1 MEILNCEYEN
11 KKLEIKTPTNNLL
24 DIVNGIRQNFW
35 DVENDLNDFYILE
48 NMKFYNDIIS
58 NAVKT
63 AGKNAIKNNKRAE
76 LIKFIYNQT
85 QSERTCRLNFSDKN
99 KKKLKIDY
107 YCLESIAYV
116 ICKLINTFI
125 RENDYPIILNDV
137 IDNNYFSK
145 VYDCQIWNTTLM
157 NLKNEF
163 NQVEIINFELSSSN
177 DREFQINYI
186 ILFYHFYK
194 VFFPNVKSI
203 SINLDFHQLNKKY
216 MDLKNPYD
224 FKETKIKD
232 LCKNM
237 HNIFRANYI
246 LVCLFSV
253 KSLKKLKIKS
263 TESYINEIY
272 YIIGQEYSKKKENE
286 PLLKNKGLILFK
298 ELMKI
303 KGISKLNI
311 SINCLDRFLFNET
324 IDFIT
329 LVGALESLKLNLFYN
344 PNFFK
349 KRKIYLNYLFGQEY
363 YEIDPNLI
371 DKYGIIY
378 YPYVDKLGEEINS
391 VIDDEKILDLI
402 FPEFKKN
409 ITNLKIILK
418 EYIGAYTEFCLN
430 ISPYD
435 ELNKCQ
441 NYNVQIFLFIIAILA
456 SIENSKLKVIE
467 SLELNCAN
475 FDYVNTSLI
484 MENINRL
491 IQPKLIDLSTCEK
504 LHKLSLNIQGVS
516 LFLDIDKLPL
526 KSLTKFEILISNL
539 ADFEK
544 IKSIF
549 EKGKNDITKLEQFNI
564 LFPLIDDTNN
574 ILNKFYII
582 FEYLPQ
588 SLKQLNISNE
598 NIMSKE
604 QFLDIISKIQ
614 KNNISINCEFIC
626 DCFELREIVNEN
638 SIESLKKLLNSKGNI
653 NVDNCD
659 IFHENYSGFKFVGNN
674 QNFKVILN

>member
-76 LIKFIYNQT
+76 LIKYIYNQT
-85 QSERTCRLNFSDKN
+85 QSEGTCRLNFSDKN

-116 ICKLINTFI
+116 ICNLINTFI
-125 RENDYPIILNDV
+125 RENDFPIILNDV

-163 NQVEIINFELSSSN
+163 NQVETINFELSSSN

-263 TESYINEIY
+263 SESYINEIY
-272 YIIGQEYSKKKENE
+272 YIIGQEYSKKKEN
-286 PLLKNKGLILFK
+286 
-298 ELMKI
+298 
-303 KGISKLNI
+303 
-311 SINCLDRFLFNET
+311 
-324 IDFIT
+324 
-329 LVGALESLKLNLFYN
+329 
-344 PNFFK
+344 
-349 KRKIYLNYLFGQEY
+349 
-363 YEIDPNLI
+363 
-371 DKYGIIY
+371 
-378 YPYVDKLGEEINS
+378 
-391 VIDDEKILDLI
+391 
-402 FPEFKKN
+402 
-409 ITNLKIILK
+409 
-418 EYIGAYTEFCLN
+418 
-430 ISPYD
+430 
-435 ELNKCQ
+435 
-441 NYNVQIFLFIIAILA
+441 
-456 SIENSKLKVIE
+456 
-467 SLELNCAN
+467 
-475 FDYVNTSLI
+475 
-484 MENINRL
+484 
-491 IQPKLIDLSTCEK
+491 
-504 LHKLSLNIQGVS
+504 
-516 LFLDIDKLPL
+516 
-526 KSLTKFEILISNL
+526 
-539 ADFEK
+539 
-544 IKSIF
+544 
-549 EKGKNDITKLEQFNI
+549 
-564 LFPLIDDTNN
+564 
-574 ILNKFYII
+574 
-582 FEYLPQ
+582 
-588 SLKQLNISNE
+588 
-598 NIMSKE
+598 
-604 QFLDIISKIQ
+604 
-614 KNNISINCEFIC
+614 
-626 DCFELREIVNEN
+626 
-638 SIESLKKLLNSKGNI
+638 
-653 NVDNCD
+653 
-659 IFHENYSGFKFVGNN
+659 
-674 QNFKVILN
+674 